1 MSVQRPTTDRRLNAY
16 LERKERK
23 RLDVFLN
30 ALRAVMAT
38 PEGRFVVWHWLD
50 RAGINRSVWDASG
63 MQVHFNAGQQEF
75 GFAMKADITA
85 AGHELF
91 ELMNREMREWETR
104 VENELTAREQQSR
117 DAVKGEQ

>member
-1 MSVQRPTTDRRLNAY
+1 MSVQRPTTDRKLNAY

-30 ALRAVMAT
+30 ALRAVMET

-75 GFAMKADITA
+75 GFAMKADIVAT
-85 AGHELF
+85 GHDLF
-91 ELMNREMREWETR
+91 ETMNRELREWETR
-104 VENELTAREQQSR
+104 VENELAAREQQSR
-117 DAVKGEQ
+117 DTAKGEQ